1 MDRYYFLTHAPI
13 PFHFKQSVRDFVV
26 EEIPLYPFSGAGEH
40 LVLHVRKKNLS
51 TWDLVSRI
59 ANHLGIKGR
68 EIGYAGLKDKN
79 AMTKQYIS
87 LPKKYEKNLES
98 FSYPDVKF
106 LDRTYHKNKIHM
118 GHLKGNRFFIRLKKV
133 TPTAAQMI
141 DQALQNIAKNGMPNY
156 FGFQRFGIDGE
167 NYKKGEA
174 ILRNR
179 LKERNV
185 KLKNFYINAY
195 QSHMFNLWLSR
206 RLEMSTMVSTFK
218 SHELT
223 NLLNMPESVIKKM
236 QSQPQ
241 PFKLLEGDLLM
252 HYPHGRPFE
261 YDGNDEEIE
270 RYMERDV
277 VPTGLLLGKRARR
290 CTGLSRTIEKQ
301 FDEDFKSIDG
311 LRRYAWVFPED
322 IEGEYKE
329 AEAWYEM
336 HFTLPKG
343 SYATVLIEEIA
354 KRPIN
359 IEEENN

>member
-1 MDRYYFLTHAPI
+1 MDRIYSLSHAPI

-26 EEIPLYPFSGAGEH
+26 EEIPLYTFSGNGEH
-40 LVLHVRKKNLS
+40 LILHVRKKNLS

-87 LPKKYEKNLES
+87 LPKKYERKLES
-98 FSYPDVKF
+98 FSHPDIKF
-106 LDRTYHKNKIHM
+106 LEKHYHKNKIHM

-141 DQALQNIAKNGMPNY
+141 DQVLQKIAVDGMPNF
-156 FGFQRFGIDGE
+156 FGFQRFGIGGE

-206 RLEMSTMVSTFK
+206 RLEISTMISSFK
-218 SHELT
+218 SAELT
-223 NLLNMPESVIKKM
+223 NLLNLPVNVIENMKR
-236 QSQPQ
+236 QPQ
-241 PFKLLEGDLLM
+241 PFKLIEGDLLM

-261 YDGNDEEIE
+261 FDGSGEELE
-270 RYMERDV
+270 RYLEHDV

-290 CTGLSRTIEKQ
+290 CSGLSRTIEKE
-301 FDEDFKSIDG
+301 FDGEFKAIDG
-311 LRRYAWVFPED
+311 LRRYAWVFPEAV
-322 IEGEYKE
+322 EGNYREE
-329 AEAWYEM
+329 EAWYEL

-354 KRPIN
+354 KRPIHM
-359 IEEENN
+359 EESE